1 MTERQRMSLME
12 HFSEVPD
19 PRVLRTQRHEL
30 LDIFAM
36 ALCAVIGG
44 ADHWTEVVEFA
55 QARQAWFA
63 TFLKLA
69 NGIPSHD
76 TFARVFRL
84 VDAAA
89 LESACNQW
97 LASVAGQVQG
107 VIAIDGKS
115 VRGSRDGREAPAAHR
130 QRLGQRGQCAAGPG
144 QDGQKVQ

>member
-69 NGIPSHD
+69 NGHPLSRHL
-76 TFARVFRL
+76 RPCVSPGGRCRL
-84 VDAAA
+84 RER
-89 LESACNQW
+89 LQ
-97 LASVAGQVQG
+97 SVAG
-107 VIAIDGKS
+107 K
-115 VRGSRDGREAPAAHR
+115 RSRTSSRHHR
-130 QRLGQRGQCAAGPG
+130 H
-144 QDGQKVQ
+144 